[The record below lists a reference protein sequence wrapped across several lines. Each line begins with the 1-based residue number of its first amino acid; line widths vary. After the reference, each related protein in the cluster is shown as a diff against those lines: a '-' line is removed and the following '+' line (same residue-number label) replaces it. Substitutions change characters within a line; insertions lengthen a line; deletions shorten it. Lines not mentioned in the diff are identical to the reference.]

1 MNDLKEKL
9 KDIFIAGSKQSSAFF
24 QSCYYFGS
32 SAIGKGDNKVI
43 ILTMNQLREIVGLFH
58 EAEKRANNL
67 QWRLCNNAEQRTN
80 KKRYKVNI
88 RR

>member
-24 QSCYYFGS
+24 QNCHYFGS
-32 SAIGKGDNKVI
+32 NAIGKSDNKVI

-58 EAEKRANNL
+58 EAEKRADNL
-67 QWRLCNNAEQRTN
+67 QWRLCKNAEQRAN
-80 KKRYKVNI
+80 
-88 RR
+88 